1 MISAKPFHPKIYIP
15 ATVFL
20 YVKAGEGSSRQNI
33 LDIAGSRARL
43 RLIIVSVGVVLCFFI
58 LLLRLINL
66 SLNEQTILKRSGSIV
81 PISRAE
87 ITDRN
92 GIILATSLQTAS
104 LYADTTKTID
114 IHEAAVKLSRAFP
127 DVQFTE
133 IKAKLQ
139 AGLESRSHF
148 VWIKRNLIPSQQKM
162 VYELGIP
169 GLFFQYET
177 RRVYPNGRLASH
189 ILGFSDVDSKGI
201 SGVEKYFDKSLMP
214 TGSNQKLT
222 LSIDL
227 SVQHAVSYELAAAID
242 KFKAIGGQAIVQN
255 VQNGEIIAM
264 VSLPDFDPNFPTNSP
279 SANRYNG
286 ASSGVYEM
294 GSVMKIFNTAM
305 VLDDGSATLNSIYDT
320 SQPIHIARFT
330 INDYHA
336 ENRTLT
342 LPEVF
347 LFSSNIG
354 SARMVMEAGKEKQK
368 AFFEKIGMLK
378 RVNIELPETA
388 MPLLPKPWSDISA
401 MTISF
406 GHGIGVTPLHVIS
419 GLSAMVNGGILFTP
433 TLLQGKPQ
441 NGVRVISP
449 STSEKMRQLLRLA
462 VTDGTGKNAEVPGY
476 MVGGKTGTSEKI
488 SKTGGYNKT
497 LLLNSFAAAFPID
510 KPRYAVLVVL
520 NEPQALPETY
530 GFATAGWNAAP
541 TMAKIISR
549 IALLLGIEPNISSMQ
564 SIQFKQMGND
574 NGD

>member
-1 MISAKPFHPKIYIP
+1 
-15 ATVFL
+15 
-20 YVKAGEGSSRQNI
+20 
-33 LDIAGSRARL
+33 
-43 RLIIVSVGVVLCFFI
+43 
-58 LLLRLINL
+58 
-66 SLNEQTILKRSGSIV
+66 
-81 PISRAE
+81 
-87 ITDRN
+87 
-92 GIILATSLQTAS
+92 
-104 LYADTTKTID
+104 
-114 IHEAAVKLSRAFP
+114 
-127 DVQFTE
+127 
-133 IKAKLQ
+133 
-139 AGLESRSHF
+139 
-148 VWIKRNLIPSQQKM
+148 
-162 VYELGIP
+162 
-169 GLFFQYET
+169 
-177 RRVYPNGRLASH
+177 
-189 ILGFSDVDSKGI
+189 
-201 SGVEKYFDKSLMP
+201 
-214 TGSNQKLT
+214 
-222 LSIDL
+222 
-227 SVQHAVSYELAAAID
+227 
-242 KFKAIGGQAIVQN
+242 
-255 VQNGEIIAM
+255 
-264 VSLPDFDPNFPTNSP
+264 
-279 SANRYNG
+279 
-286 ASSGVYEM
+286 
-294 GSVMKIFNTAM
+294 M

-354 SARMVMEAGKEKQK
+354 SARMVMAAGKEKQK